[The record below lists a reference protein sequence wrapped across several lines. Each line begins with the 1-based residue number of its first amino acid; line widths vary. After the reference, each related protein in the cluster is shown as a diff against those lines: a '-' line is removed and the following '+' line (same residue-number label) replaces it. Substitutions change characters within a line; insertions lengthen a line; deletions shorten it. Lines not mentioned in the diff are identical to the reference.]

1 MKITDVR
8 IQLIKAPK
16 NKLVAFA
23 GITIE
28 ETLVIKD
35 FQIFSS
41 ARGYFLGMPS
51 RKMPDGTW
59 REQVFSLSTEFSE
72 YLSNTILRAFE
83 DEINSPENHG
93 LLPSAGL
100 KSQ

>member
-1 MKITDVR
+1 MKITEVR

-16 NKLVAFA
+16 SKLMAFA
-23 GITIE
+23 SITIDE
-28 ETLVIKD
+28 ALVIKD

-41 ARGYFLGMPS
+41 VRGYFVGMPS

-72 YLSNTILRAFE
+72 YLCSSILRAFE
-83 DEINSPENHG
+83 DEINTPENIA
-93 LLPSAGL
+93 SRDI
-100 KSQ
+100 

>member
-8 IQLIKAPK
+8 IQILKAPK
-16 NKLVAFA
+16 SKLLGFA
-23 GITIE
+23 SVTID

-35 FQIFSS
+35 FQIFAS
-41 ARGYFLGMPS
+41 ARGHFVGMPS

-72 YLSNTILRAFE
+72 YLAGTILRAFE
-83 DEINSPENHG
+83 DELNAPGNSGPFD
-93 LLPSAGL
+93 SR
-100 KSQ
+100 

>member
-8 IQLIKAPK
+8 IQLIKEPK

-41 ARGYFLGMPS
+41 VRGYFVGMPS

-59 REQVFSLSTEFSE
+59 REQVFSLSTEFTE

-83 DEINSPENHG
+83 DEIHSPDKQVKHPG
-93 LLPSAGL
+93 TT
-100 KSQ
+100 